1 MRASL
6 NDYWRRSMT
15 SAAPQSTTER
25 KPPQGAKQQSTP
37 AKPPAI
43 QLYFAVGL
51 RRFPLLQSDAL
62 TPENVLAAVEHAAKL
77 MQQKAEA
84 R

>member
-1 MRASL
+1 MKANL
-6 NDYWRRSMT
+6 DKYWRTAMN
-15 SAAPQSTTER
+15 AVPQNTMER
-25 KPPQGAKQQSTP
+25 KQPQGTKQQAATT
-37 AKPPAI
+37 KPPAI

-51 RRFPLLQSDAL
+51 RRFPLLQSDEV
-62 TPENVLAAVEHAAKL
+62 TPENVVAAVEHAAKL